1 MITKKIQ
8 ALNTQE
14 TRVVTEIYRFKSI
27 HKAAKTLNVTPNYVN
42 VTLLRLEIKLGCQLF
57 LRRQKTGM
65 VEVTKNGQVII
76 PELVKIS
83 DIYLWIIEYLSKLE

>member
-42 VTLLRLEIKLGCQLF
+42 VTLLRLELKLGCQLF
-57 LRRQKTGM
+57 LRRQKNR
-65 VEVTKNGQVII
+65 NGRGYKTW
-76 PELVKIS
+76 PS
-83 DIYLWIIEYLSKLE
+83 YYSRTC